1 MISSLYEATFLVD
14 FSKDIIVTWGDPT
27 RMSTLKSEN
36 ILTHLSLCDFTKL
49 TTNMLNSLEFYTG
62 GKAL

>member
-1 MISSLYEATFLVD
+1 MITSLYEATFLVD
-14 FSKDIIVTWGDPT
+14 FSKDIIVTWGEPSQMVTKQHHYDGT
-27 RMSTLKSEN
+27 
-36 ILTHLSLCDFTKL
+36 LSLCSFNKL